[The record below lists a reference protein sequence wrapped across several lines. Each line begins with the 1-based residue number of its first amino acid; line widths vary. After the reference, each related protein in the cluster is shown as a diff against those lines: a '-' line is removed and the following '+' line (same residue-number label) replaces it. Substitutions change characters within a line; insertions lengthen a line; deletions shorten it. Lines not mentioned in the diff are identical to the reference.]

1 MTYKISLV
9 ARNEGVEYADENGV
23 YYFDVSLTKGVWTI
37 FLPGTFGIAREVKE
51 LSSQERDRILPRIVE
66 YLSKVRWLG
75 VFTKSYQVQVADRS
89 GG

>member
-23 YYFDVSLTKGVWTI
+23 YHFDVSLAKGVWTI

-51 LSSQERDRILPRIVE
+51 LSGQERDRILPRVRE

-75 VFTKSYQVQVADRS
+75 VFTKSYQVQVVERPGD
-89 GG
+89 